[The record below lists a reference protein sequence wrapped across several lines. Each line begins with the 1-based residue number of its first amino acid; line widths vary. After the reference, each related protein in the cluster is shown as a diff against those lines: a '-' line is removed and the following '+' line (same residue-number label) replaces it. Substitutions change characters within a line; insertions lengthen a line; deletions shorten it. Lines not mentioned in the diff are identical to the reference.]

1 MIGRIHRHWSTARS
15 VALTAILL
23 LVQLMVALLPLPDAT
38 MAMADGAT
46 TAAPHAEMPCD
57 HGDCCDEDAP
67 EGSSCGD
74 SASCAAGDCSL
85 RAVASLPPQVL
96 MAATTLPAATILPA
110 DAPRWLLT
118 RHDTPLLRPPI
129 PA

>member
-1 MIGRIHRHWSTARS
+1 M
-15 VALTAILL
+15 LL
-23 LVQLMVALLPLPDAT
+23 LVQSMVALLPLPEAT
-38 MAMADGAT
+38 IGMAMADSASA
-46 TAAPHAEMPCD
+46 AAPHTEMPCD
-57 HGDCCDEDAP
+57 HGDCCDVDAP
-67 EGSSCGD
+67 EGSTCGD

-85 RAVASLPPQVL
+85 RAMASVPPQAL